1 VKSGCYANSRAP
13 EDFESLCNPPFNRT
27 ESSDKFLTSGGTK
40 RKAAQ
45 ASSGILS
52 HVSILSYCVQGV
64 TVNIVLLFAIPPAV
78 VTPIFPVFAP
88 VGTAAVI
95 CVPEFTV

>member
-1 VKSGCYANSRAP
+1 MAILYKSGLSTSKAFA
-13 EDFESLCNPPFNRT
+13 NPPFNRT

-45 ASSGILS
+45 TSGGILS
-52 HVSILSYCVQGV
+52 HVPFLSYCVQGV
-64 TVNIVLLFAIPPAV
+64 TVNVVLLLAIPPAV